1 MKSTILL
8 ITLLFCINTNAQE
21 APELPMKNGYVYY
34 EFNHDLNNSKRCLS
48 YYNSNETFAVNTLN
62 KLMALGSEL
71 KDDPNAID
79 FQFFNGDV
87 LLGCSDTLSGTF
99 SLDLPEK
106 LPLTVFGHMKSGIVT
121 AKIDIFFINKNSY
134 KVTFKGFTCLLLEY
148 DGMTSEDYTSV
159 DLETFY
165 NTFISKSKKTK
176 YEIEIFSLI
185 DNAVKGV
192 DKLILESFKKAYE
205 TDEL

>member
-1 MKSTILL
+1 
-8 ITLLFCINTNAQE
+8 
-21 APELPMKNGYVYY
+21 
-34 EFNHDLNNSKRCLS
+34 
-48 YYNSNETFAVNTLN
+48 
-62 KLMALGSEL
+62 MALSSEL

-79 FQFFNGDV
+79 FQFFNADV
-87 LLGCSDTLSGTF
+87 LSGCSDTLSGTF

-106 LPLTVFGHMKSGIVT
+106 LPLTVFGHMKAGIVT

-134 KVTFKGFTCLLLEY
+134 KVTFKGFTCLVLEY
-148 DGMTSEDYTSV
+148 DGLTTMDEASV

-165 NTFISKSKKTK
+165 NTFNSNTKKTK
-176 YEIEIFSLI
+176 YEIAVFNLI
-185 DNAVKGV
+185 DSAVKGV